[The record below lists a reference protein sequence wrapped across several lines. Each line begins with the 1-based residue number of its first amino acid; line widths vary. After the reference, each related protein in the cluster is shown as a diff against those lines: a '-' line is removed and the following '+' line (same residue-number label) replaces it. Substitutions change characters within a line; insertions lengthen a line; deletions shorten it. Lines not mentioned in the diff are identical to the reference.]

1 MYNRYQNITIEKASA
16 TGSMMYVNSIYP
28 DIPVSDN
35 DNYIVTTLGD
45 RLDILSQTYYGDADF
60 WWIIASANALP
71 GDSLFPIPG
80 TQLRLPKNI
89 LPIINSY
96 KQINAVR

>member
-1 MYNRYQNITIEKASA
+1 
-16 TGSMMYVNSIYP
+16 MYVNSIYP

-60 WWIIASANALP
+60 WWIIASANSLP